1 MSKWIYKVAAVGS
14 LITSAALIQDPA
26 YSANLI
32 LDPATSHITGIQG
45 LNVSGTL
52 YDVEFRF
59 GSYNSLVTNAGL
71 TEFSGNLTGATAAA
85 RAITDLGNDFTP
97 FKQFIDDITGTVYN
111 NAYVVSGTFFSTKK
125 NEMRVSH
132 KRTYCDKGA
141 TVWNANGCHEAKSLN
156 TPLMFPIFT
165 PVGSLAAA
173 SEDLMLASVSDAS
186 SSTLFRTASLSF
198 VLPDGRAF
206 ATPEA
211 STTMSVVLAGGLG
224 FLFKRKASRR
234 SIAN

>member
-1 MSKWIYKVAAVGS
+1 
-14 LITSAALIQDPA
+14 
-26 YSANLI
+26 
-32 LDPATSHITGIQG
+32 
-45 LNVSGTL
+45 
-52 YDVEFRF
+52 
-59 GSYNSLVTNAGL
+59 
-71 TEFSGNLTGATAAA
+71 
-85 RAITDLGNDFTP
+85 
-97 FKQFIDDITGTVYN
+97 VYN

-125 NEMRVSH
+125 NEWRVSH

-165 PVGSLAAA
+165 PVSSLAAA

-198 VLPDGRAF
+198 VPPDGRAS

-211 STTMSVVLAGGLG
+211 STTMFVVLAGGLG
-224 FLFKRKASRR
+224 FLFKRKASRCL
-234 SIAN
+234 IAN